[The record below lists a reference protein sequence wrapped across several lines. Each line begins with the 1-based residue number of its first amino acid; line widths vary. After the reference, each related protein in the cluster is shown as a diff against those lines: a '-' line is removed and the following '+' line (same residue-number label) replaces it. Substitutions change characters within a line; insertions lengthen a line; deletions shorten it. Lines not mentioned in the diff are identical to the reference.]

1 MKSLPSVKLPRSH
14 HSSLWVW
21 LILLVIFL
29 SGVMYL
35 GFKINQR
42 NALIAATKI
51 NSQKTNV
58 YSHDAAAD
66 SKHVLQILRA
76 QGLVGQ
82 SIYKTKILLPDANLN
97 STASDR
103 EGLWQPGQQ
112 QVVMVDATVR
122 IAVDLTEL
130 KTQSISHKNPQSI
143 SLPRARIVAVK
154 VHHVTSYDIKTGQPS
169 IVQLGLSSSNTHS
182 RNIKEEIQSDV
193 CMTGMLPLADEASRQ
208 HVAALLDSMHI
219 PMIVEQTHNEC
230 PKVLISNSVFVK

>member
-21 LILLVIFL
+21 LILLVILL

-82 SIYKTKILLPDANLN
+82 SIYKTKIFLPDANLN

-103 EGLWQPGQQ
+103 EGQQ

-122 IAVDLTEL
+122 IAVDLNEL
-130 KTQSISHKNPQSI
+130 KTQSTSHKNPQSI
-143 SLPRARIVAVK
+143 SLPRARIVAVQ
-154 VHHVTSYDIKTGQPS
+154 VDSVTSYDIKTGQPS
-169 IVQLGLSSSNTHS
+169 TVQLGLSRTHTQS
-182 RNIKEEIQSDV
+182 QSITAQIKRDV
-193 CMTGMLPLADEASRQ
+193 CTTGMLQIATEASRQ
-208 HVAALLDSMHI
+208 HVVALLDLMHI
-219 PMIVEQTHNEC
+219 PMIVQATAPAICSKSKHWRNF
-230 PKVLISNSVFVK
+230 L

>member
-21 LILLVIFL
+21 LILLVILL

-82 SIYKTKILLPDANLN
+82 SIYKTKIFLPDANLN
-97 STASDR
+97 STSV
-103 EGLWQPGQQ
+103 LFP
-112 QVVMVDATVR
+112 
-122 IAVDLTEL
+122 IALNST
-130 KTQSISHKNPQSI
+130 
-143 SLPRARIVAVK
+143 
-154 VHHVTSYDIKTGQPS
+154 
-169 IVQLGLSSSNTHS
+169 
-182 RNIKEEIQSDV
+182 
-193 CMTGMLPLADEASRQ
+193 LPLETGRLS
-208 HVAALLDSMHI
+208 LMFPFSSENTSSI
-219 PMIVEQTHNEC
+219 W
-230 PKVLISNSVFVK
+230 